1 MKNSEYLFVLCP
13 FNQHKLVSMLKL
25 WNCTTFLP
33 DEADGEDDDEDEED
47 ETEKKGRKKVVF
59 KFISCVFKFHTQLI
73 VQL

>member
-1 MKNSEYLFVLCP
+1 
-13 FNQHKLVSMLKL
+13 MLKL

-33 DEADGEDDDEDEED
+33 DEADGEEDDEDEED